1 MTTQLLKILFVIS
14 ATRINKKG
22 LVPLVCR
29 ITYLGKRRPFTTG
42 LFINPDNWNAQKQ
55 KAFPNNQDNNFI
67 NTQISLINQK
77 INEAFLFL
85 QVNRKYF
92 DVEDIY
98 LKYKGE
104 VPNNEKTILQIFT
117 IHNEKV
123 EKLIGKDYAKPTFW
137 KYRQSKELLKD
148 FIKHQY
154 KRNDYQFK
162 DLDLRFIQEYEFYL
176 KTEKNLGLASVNK
189 AIQRFRKMVKIAI
202 SEGIIQREPFLM
214 YKVKRIKKEVVFLTT
229 EELQSLEDY
238 TFSQSRLEI
247 VKDMFVFCCYTG
259 LAYTEMANLEEKHI
273 IKGFDGNNWI
283 KMMREKTQKEVSIPV
298 LPKSANIIE
307 RYQNK
312 GKNGKLLPILSN
324 QKFNSYLK
332 EIADIVG
339 IEKNLTH
346 HIARKTFA
354 TTVLLYNDVPM
365 EIVSELLGHSKMSIT
380 QEHYGK
386 IVQAKVSEQ
395 MITLG
400 KKLKR

>member
-1 MTTQLLKILFVIS
+1 MNNNKLHILFVLDKVN
-14 ATRINKKG
+14 TNTKG
-22 LVPLVCR
+22 IAPLRCR
-29 ITYLGKRRPFTTG
+29 MTLLGKRKIFSIG
-42 LFINPDNWNAQKQ
+42 IFINPNFWNSKKQ
-55 KAFPNNQDNNFI
+55 KAFPKNQENEYI
-67 NTQISLINQK
+67 NMQISLISQQ

-85 QVNRKYF
+85 QVNKKDF
-92 DVEDIY
+92 DVDDIY

-148 FIKHQY
+148 FIKYQY

-162 DLDLRFIQEYEFYL
+162 DLDLKFIQDYEFYL

-214 YKVKRIKKEVVFLTT
+214 YKVKRIKKEVIFLTT
-229 EELQSLEDY
+229 EELQRLEDY
-238 TFSQSRLEI
+238 TFHQSRLEI

-283 KMMREKTQKEVSIPV
+283 KIMREKTQKVVSIPI

-307 RYQNK
+307 KYQNK

-354 TTVLLYNDVPM
+354 TAVLLYNDVPM
-365 EIVSELLGHSKMSIT
+365 EIVSELLGHSKLSVT
-380 QEHYGK
+380 QEHYAK
-386 IVQAKVSEQ
+386 VVQKKVSEY
-395 MITLG
+395 MINLG

>member
-1 MTTQLLKILFVIS
+1 MKSLKILFVIS

-22 LVPLVCR
+22 LVPIICR
-29 ITYLGKRRPFTTG
+29 ITHNGERKPFATG
-42 LFINPDNWNAQKQ
+42 LFINPNLWDSKLQ
-55 KAFPNNQDNNFI
+55 KAKPPNEANNQI
-67 NTQISLINQK
+67 NIQLSLIKQEVNQ
-77 INEAFLFL
+77 AFLFL
-85 QVNRKYF
+85 QVNKKEF
-92 DVEDIY
+92 DVEDVY

-104 VPNNEKTILQIFT
+104 VPNNEKTILQLFT
-117 IHNEKV
+117 AHNEKV

-154 KRNDYQFK
+154 KKNDYQFK
-162 DLDLRFIQEYEFYL
+162 DLDLKFIQDYEFYL
-176 KTEKNLGLASVNK
+176 KIEKNLGLASLNK
-189 AIQRFRKMVKIAI
+189 AIQRFRKIVRIAI
-202 SEGIIQREPFLM
+202 SEGIIQREPFMM
-214 YKVKRIKKEVVFLTT
+214 YKVKRIKKEVVFITT
-229 EELQSLEDY
+229 EELQRLEDY
-238 TFSQSRLEI
+238 TFHQSRLEI

-259 LAYTEMANLEEKHI
+259 LAYTEIANLEEKHI

-298 LPKSANIIE
+298 LQKSANIIE
-307 RYQNK
+307 KYQYK

-395 MITLG
+395 MIILG
-400 KKLKR
+400 EKLKR